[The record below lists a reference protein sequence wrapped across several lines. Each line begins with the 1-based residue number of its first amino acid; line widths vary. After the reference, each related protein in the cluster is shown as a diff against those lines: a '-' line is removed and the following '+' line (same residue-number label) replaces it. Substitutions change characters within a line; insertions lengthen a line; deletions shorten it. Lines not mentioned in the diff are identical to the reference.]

1 MPLAT
6 ILTTRTAIQDEN
18 HHDSGSASLS
28 WDSAGA
34 SWPADLA
41 HHYFD
46 FLSSQVQHQI
56 LLVLAA
62 VTVVGPVLVQSVK
75 LLEVQVQQPPATIF
89 QPTPP
94 HRCSPA
100 FPEATVV
107 SSMKREIDNFFLLE
121 PVTMSCRNSSNWPDE
136 IPQQENKKLQLLQK
150 KKNDTKIKLQE
161 QQ

>member
-41 HHYFD
+41 HHYSD

-56 LLVLAA
+56 PLVSAA
-62 VTVVGPVLVQSVK
+62 AAAAGPAPVQSVK
-75 LLEVQVQQPPATIF
+75 LLEAQVQQPHAAIP

-94 HRCSPA
+94 HRRSPA
-100 FPEATVV
+100 FPEATTV
-107 SSMKREIDNFFLLE
+107 SSMKRKIDNFFLPE
-121 PVTMSCRNSSNWPDE
+121 PMTMSCRNSSNWPDE

-150 KKNDTKIKLQE
+150 EAK
-161 QQ
+161 